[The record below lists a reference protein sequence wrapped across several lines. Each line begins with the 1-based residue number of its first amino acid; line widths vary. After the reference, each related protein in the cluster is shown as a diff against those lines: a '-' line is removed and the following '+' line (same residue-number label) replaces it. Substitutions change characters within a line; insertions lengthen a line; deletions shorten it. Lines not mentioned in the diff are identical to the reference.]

1 MKKYFVT
8 LTVLAIVGVGFYQK
22 IYIPKHTFET
32 INSTNGDMSIRV
44 NGVGN
49 VAAKD
54 IYKIG
59 TIYGGKVSEFY
70 VNDGDFIKRKDLI
83 AKIDSI
89 DLGYKIVELDSAI
102 KKLKNDAESL
112 KIDKQSA
119 EAQYEYQ
126 NELFKRNR
134 ELFHKHTISELD
146 FEKFK
151 KDTIVAKLKVESL
164 ASKIDSLYN
173 QIGQTD
179 ASLKGLKERLSRYT
193 ISSPVDGYITK
204 RLISNHAI
212 INPNQTL
219 LEIVNPQ
226 DVWIAT
232 HIDTRISGEV
242 KIGDSATIKLR
253 SSNKKYIG
261 KVSNIKPI
269 NNSVTNEREIDV
281 SFDNLPI
288 PFYLEEQAIVDID
301 IKNLK
306 NIIKVPTKALTIY
319 KEKEGVWIVDNN
331 IIHFKPIKVLAYSK
345 SSVATK
351 DITITDRLVIPN
363 PKKKSLNDGMKIYYD

>member
-1 MKKYFVT
+1 MKKYFVYA
-8 LTVLAIVGVGFYQK
+8 TVLAIAGIGFYQK

-32 INSTNGDMSIRV
+32 IYPTKGNMSIRI

-49 VAAKD
+49 VGAKE

-70 VNDGDFIKRKDLI
+70 VNDGDFIKRGDLI
-83 AKIDSI
+83 ARIDSV
-89 DLGYKIVELDSAI
+89 DLGYKAVELNSTI
-102 KKLKNDAESL
+102 KKLRNDIESL
-112 KIDKQSA
+112 KIDRQSA
-119 EAQYEYQ
+119 EAQYKYQ
-126 NELFKRNR
+126 NELLKRNR
-134 ELFHKHTISELD
+134 ELFNKHTIPELD

-151 KDTIVAKLKVESL
+151 KDTIVAKLKIESL
-164 ASKIDSLYN
+164 SSKIDSLHN
-173 QIGQTD
+173 QITQIE
-179 ASLKGLKERLSRYT
+179 ASLKGLRERLIRYT
-193 ISSPVDGYITK
+193 INAPVNGYITK

-219 LEIVNPQ
+219 LEIISPK
-226 DVWIAT
+226 DVWIKT

-253 SSNKKYIG
+253 SSDKKYIG

-288 PFYLEEQAIVDID
+288 PFYLEEQAIVDIA
-301 IKNLK
+301 IKELRD
-306 NIIKVPTKALTIY
+306 IIKIPNQALTIY
-319 KEKEGVWIVDNN
+319 KEKEGVWIVVNN

-345 SSVATK
+345 SSGATK
-351 DITITDRLVIPN
+351 DIDIKDRLVIPD
-363 PKKKSLNDGMKIYYD
+363 PKKKSLNDGMKIHYD